1 MDKCPKC
8 GYVEP
13 PAANPYGV
21 AVGQVWIEKDRR
33 ATLPV
38 LIVGI
43 DGKKAVVVRG
53 RNPDRGPKTKVRL
66 DTFGQ
71 RFKLE
76 ADGGGRR
83 GD

>member
-13 PAANPYGV
+13 PAANPFNV
-21 AVGQVWIEKDRR
+21 VVGQVWREKDKR

-38 LIVGI
+38 LVVAI

-53 RNPDRGPKTKVRL
+53 RNPERGPKTKVKL
-66 DTFGQ
+66 ATFGT
-71 RFKLE
+71 RFALE
-76 ADGGGRR
+76 AEENGRSP
-83 GD
+83 